1 MIYECSVHPDLPRFP
16 HTLSCPQGGM
26 EEHKEMFLQG
36 ESAWNSKPT
45 WKLLPR
51 QSLKLKSLKTAQYW
65 NHGEPSAER
74 IMATEVQSDRRF
86 ILASSGK
93 KKMKKIWLISFPAV
107 FSIRVSG
114 HLDLKAQQWWF
125 TLWYVVVSISS
136 MAMPHI
142 CHLWHATTLFKK
154 AAKRLATK
162 SLFLITFSQGL
173 GSLDWFAAG
182 WPWRAVQIFK
192 FLTWED
198 PGGLLWL
205 DAKLLLHRR
214 KDLQSQRDDM

>member
-16 HTLSCPQGGM
+16 HTWSCPQGGM

-36 ESAWNSKPT
+36 ESAWNSQPT

-51 QSLKLKSLKTAQYW
+51 QSLKLKSLETAQYW
-65 NHGEPSAER
+65 NHREPSAER
-74 IMATEVQSDRRF
+74 IMATEVQSERRF

-93 KKMKKIWLISFPAV
+93 KKMKKIWLISFPAL
-107 FSIRVSG
+107 FYISTG
-114 HLDLKAQQWWF
+114 HLDLKAQQW
-125 TLWYVVVSISS
+125 VVYSL
-136 MAMPHI
+136 I
-142 CHLWHATTLFKK
+142 CSGIDQQHGHWPCLIFVIFDTPTHYL
-154 AAKRLATK
+154 KRPPRRFVTK
-162 SLFLITFSQGL
+162 SLFLITFFQRL

-182 WPWRAVQIFK
+182 WPWRAVQIFR

-214 KDLQSQRDDM
+214 KDLQMDDM